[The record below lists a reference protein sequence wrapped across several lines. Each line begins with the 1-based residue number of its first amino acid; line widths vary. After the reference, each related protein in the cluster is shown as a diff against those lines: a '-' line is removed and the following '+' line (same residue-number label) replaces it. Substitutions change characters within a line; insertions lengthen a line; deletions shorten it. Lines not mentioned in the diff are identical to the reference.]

1 MSNATSFSIETKI
14 NSHTQ
19 LPFGSKYAGTFVIR
33 RPSIGDKRTI
43 ALKDAAQ
50 NNAFGR
56 VDADQIGEG
65 LRLLSY
71 IVVFVP
77 HVTDGK
83 VPAWF
88 DLANLFDET
97 DENAVLAVWQEV
109 QTFLDTFRP
118 APVSGDSTGVAP
130 GSASMVSPQV

>member
-14 NSHTQ
+14 NSITK
-19 LPFGSKYAGTFVIR
+19 LPFGAKYAGTFAVR
-33 RPSIGDKRTI
+33 RPSIADKRTI

-71 IVVFVP
+71 IVVFVT

-88 DLANLFDET
+88 DLAKLFDET

-118 APVSGDSTGVAP
+118 ATAGSDSAGAAP
-130 GSASMVSPQV
+130 GTASVVSSEI

>member
-1 MSNATSFSIETKI
+1 MSNAASFSIENTI

-19 LPFGSKYAGTFVIR
+19 LPFGSKYAGTFAVR
-33 RPSIGDKRTI
+33 RPSIGDKRAI

-71 IVVFVP
+71 IVVFVT
-77 HVTDGK
+77 HVADGK
-83 VPAWF
+83 VPGWF
-88 DLANLFDET
+88 DLNALFDET

-118 APVSGDSTGVAP
+118 ATAGGNSAGAAP
-130 GSASMVSPQV
+130 GTASVVSSQV

>member
-1 MSNATSFSIETKI
+1 MSNATSFSIEATI
-14 NSHTQ
+14 NSNTQ
-19 LPFGSKYAGTFVIR
+19 LPFGSKYAGTFAIR
-33 RPSIGDKRTI
+33 RPSLGDKRAI

-50 NNAFGR
+50 MNAFGR

-65 LRLLSY
+65 LRLISY
-71 IVVFVP
+71 IITFVT
-77 HVTDGK
+77 HVTDDK

-88 DLANLFDET
+88 NIDKLFDET

-118 APVSGDSTGVAP
+118 ATAGGDSTGPAP
-130 GSASMVSPQV
+130 GTSSVVSAEI